1 MDIII
6 FGNVPLASWLI
17 EELTST
23 TSLNL
28 LGVVYDDFEKD
39 AFDHHGIP
47 YPAVNTVCE
56 KLGIKRIDFDE
67 AQQIATENSVLGISV
82 RYHKLFKKDYFE
94 SFRPGIINL
103 HGGELPL
110 FRGTNIANHAI
121 LQGVEKGAGTLHFI
135 DEGVDCG
142 DIVIREF
149 FDVEDDYTAFDFFTQ
164 TLSALQKAS
173 TKLLG
178 ILQNGEPIPRVKQE
192 YYINVLGEKAHEYK
206 KKDLD
211 SLKII
216 TSDDFALG
224 NVDRKVRAFTFG
236 EHGGAYIQEGNN
248 QYSIKK
254 VVA

>member
-1 MDIII
+1 MNIII
-6 FGNVPLASWLI
+6 FGNVPLASWLV
-17 EELTST
+17 EEIVRNTN
-23 TSLNL
+23 LNL

-39 AFDHHGIP
+39 AFSHHGIP
-47 YPAVNTVCE
+47 YPAVKSTCE
-56 KLGIKRIDFDE
+56 DLGIKKIDFDE
-67 AQQIATENSVLGISV
+67 AQIIAKNNSVLGISV

-94 SFRPGIINL
+94 SFKLGIINL

-121 LQGVEKGAGTLHFI
+121 LQGVKKGAGTLHFI

-142 DIVIREF
+142 DIVLREF
-149 FDVEDDYTAFDFFTQ
+149 FDVESDFTAFDFFTH
-164 TLSALQKAS
+164 TLDALQKAS
-173 TKLLG
+173 IKLLE
-178 ILQNGEPIPRVKQE
+178 ILQKGEPIPRENQS

-216 TSDDFALG
+216 TNDDFLLG

-236 EHGGAYIQEGNN
+236 EHDGAYIKENN
-248 QYSIKK
+248 NKYLVKK
-254 VVA
+254 VGA